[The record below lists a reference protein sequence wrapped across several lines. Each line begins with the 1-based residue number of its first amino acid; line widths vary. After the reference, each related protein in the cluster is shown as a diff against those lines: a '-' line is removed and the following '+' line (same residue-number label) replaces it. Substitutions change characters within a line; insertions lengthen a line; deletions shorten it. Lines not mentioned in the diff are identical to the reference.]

1 MKKDVTLTIEAIT
14 DNDERDCLVTS
25 SRQMVSILHTMA
37 EHATKCALYY
47 NTNQNFIMTSVLDV
61 DEDGMWIE
69 QGLSATVNHLITE
82 SKSLTLVGSH
92 AQVKVQFWVNSAAS
106 VTYDGEPA
114 LFLPLPKKL
123 YRLQRREYFRLSL
136 PPTEHLHCIIDSAN
150 FSAINDSV
158 AASSLDLSVS
168 DIEVPAA
175 DISGGGIGLICMPDE
190 VCLQPG
196 ETYSHCQINL
206 PGAGSVLV
214 SFTVMNLITLS
225 TTRSGKAI
233 QRAGCEFRDLD
244 AHTTAKL
251 QRYIT
256 DKQRDIVAHGLMI

>member
-14 DNDERDCLVTS
+14 DTDERDCLVTS
-25 SRQMVSILHTMA
+25 PKQMVSILHAMA
-37 EHATKCALYY
+37 DHATKCALYY

-61 DEDGMWIE
+61 DVDGMWIE

-82 SKSLTLVGSH
+82 SKWLTLIGSH
-92 AQVKVQFWVNSAAS
+92 AQVKVQFTVNTAS
-106 VTYDGEPA
+106 RVTYDGEPA

-150 FSAINDSV
+150 FIEKNDAV
-158 AASSLDLSVS
+158 EASSLDLSVS
-168 DIEVPAA
+168 DIEIPAA

-190 VCLQPG
+190 VCLQTG
-196 ETYSHCQINL
+196 ETYSNCQINL
-206 PGAGSVLV
+206 PGAGPVLV
-214 SFTVMNLITLS
+214 SFTVVNLITLS
-225 TTRSGKAI
+225 TTRSGKII
-233 QRAGCEFRDLD
+233 QRAGCEFKDLD
-244 AHTTAKL
+244 GHTTAQL